1 MAFGT
6 RLFGLKVPLPPLQTP
21 PVAPLTVPLSVM
33 FDAFAQTVPPTPAS
47 TIGAGVMKMV
57 RVSVAALQVPF
68 PVVVSVSVT
77 WPAAMSAAPG
87 V

>member
-1 MAFGT
+1 
-6 RLFGLKVPLPPLQTP
+6 
-21 PVAPLTVPLSVM
+21 
-33 FDAFAQTVPPTPAS
+33 
-47 TIGAGVMKMV
+47 MKMV
-57 RVSVAALQVPF
+57 RVSVAALHVPF

>member
-1 MAFGT
+1 M
-6 RLFGLKVPLPPLQTP
+6 PLPPLQTP

-33 FDAFAQTVPPTPAS
+33 LDAFAQTVPPTPAS

-57 RVSVAALQVPF
+57 RVSVAALHVPF